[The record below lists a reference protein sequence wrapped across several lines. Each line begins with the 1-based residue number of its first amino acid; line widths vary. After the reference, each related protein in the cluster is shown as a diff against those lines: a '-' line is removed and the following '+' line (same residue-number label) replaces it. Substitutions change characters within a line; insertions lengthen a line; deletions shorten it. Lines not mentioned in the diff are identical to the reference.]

1 MLPKL
6 GFDRENLFSHGH
18 PPHPLQLGVGAS
30 TTHARNNEN
39 HQGLERA
46 LRCDLREN
54 HLLQQHAKHH
64 HVCAPLPTKCVKA
77 ACCGLDV
84 FEICQISKF
93 AVIIAPPQPCAAI
106 VEVSMR
112 TFHFS
117 TFHIYC
123 PPARAKAAW
132 QWWLDFSICGIS
144 RLAGCPRATLRPRA
158 GMSTRKSYSEVSQHR
173 KTKCQ

>member
-6 GFDRENLFSHGH
+6 CFDRENLFSHGH
-18 PPHPLQLGVGAS
+18 PPHPLQSGVGAS

-123 PPARAKAAW
+123 PPAISQHSTSTALQLGQKQLGSA
-132 QWWLDFSICGIS
+132 WWLDFSICGIS
-144 RLAGCPRATLRPRA
+144 RLAGCPDWPVVV
-158 GMSTRKSYSEVSQHR
+158 GQH
-173 KTKCQ
+173 